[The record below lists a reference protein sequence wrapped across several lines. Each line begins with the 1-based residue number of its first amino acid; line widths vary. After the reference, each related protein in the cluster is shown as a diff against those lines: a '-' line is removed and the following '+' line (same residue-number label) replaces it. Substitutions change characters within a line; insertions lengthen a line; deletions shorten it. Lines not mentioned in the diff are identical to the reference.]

1 MLKESKKQ
9 TLIHKVRAIAKRLP
23 GRLHSPHEPRI
34 AGALLL
40 VAALLLPGSAVCGT
54 TPADE
59 PHRWRLWYEHPAER
73 WVEALP
79 LGNGRIG
86 AMVYG
91 GTTHEEVQL
100 SASTLWGGGPHNNL
114 NPKAA
119 QELPRIRELL
129 FAKRNREAQELCGEA
144 IISTGSHGMP
154 FQTAG
159 SLHLRFPETEAISCY
174 ERELDIERAVA
185 RTRFRA
191 GGVTHERE
199 AFCSMDDSL
208 LIVRLSVSEPR
219 ALHFAASFT
228 SPYPEGTE
236 FSVTPSGELLMQGR
250 ASAHEG
256 VPAAI
261 RFAALLRIE
270 TPDGQISA
278 RNGELVVEKASE
290 ATLYLAL
297 TTNFTNYREVSGD
310 ALRRAERQLAAARPY
325 EAARDAHTER
335 YRRQFDRVRLDIGGW
350 ERAQLPTDRRIAEF
364 AAADDPQLTALYFH
378 YGRYLLI
385 SSSQPGGVPAN
396 LQGIWND
403 RLLAAWDGK
412 YTTDI
417 NLEMNYWLAGIGNL
431 DEAGEPFLHLI
442 EQIAAG
448 PGRDAAAMYGCRGW
462 MLHHNTDLWLSTGA
476 VDGAAYG
483 VWPTCNAWFCQHLWD
498 TFLFRGDRE
507 LLNRIYPVLCEA
519 CRFHLDFLCREPGHG
534 WLVAAPSYS
543 PENRPLVDG
552 KRAFSVVAG
561 ATMDNQLLNDLF
573 RNTLCAAELS
583 GRAGDA
589 LCDTLRSVLREL
601 APMQIGRWGQL
612 QEWMEDWDRPDDRHR
627 HVSHLWGLYPGRQ
640 ITDDG
645 TPELFAAAR
654 RSLEARG
661 DFSTGWSMGW
671 KVCWWARL
679 LDGDHALK
687 LIRMQ
692 LSPAPL
698 DMEKGESG
706 GSYPNL
712 FDAHPP
718 FQIDGNFGCAAGI
731 AELLVQSHGG
741 ALHLLPALPASWS
754 GGEVC
759 GLRARGGFTVE
770 RLRWQEGKPVEAVIR
785 SELGGILRIRS
796 GFPLRL
802 ESGALHEASGATCPN
817 PLLAGQPAAPPLRSP
832 EAPETLLPA
841 GRESYLYDIA
851 TRPGQSLRLVPAR

>member
-1 MLKESKKQ
+1 MLKELKETGSPYGA
-9 TLIHKVRAIAKRLP
+9 RAMTKRHT
-23 GRLHSPHEPRI
+23 GRRSILCRPRM

-40 VAALLLPGSAVCGT
+40 VAALLLPGFAARGAN
-54 TPADE
+54 PADG
-59 PHRWRLWYEHPAER
+59 PHRWRLWYDRPAER

-91 GTTHEEVQL
+91 GTAHEEFQL

-114 NPKAA
+114 NPRATQA
-119 QELPRIRELL
+119 LPRIRELL
-129 FAKRNREAQELCGEA
+129 FAQRNQEAQELCGET

-159 SLHLRFPETEAISCY
+159 SLHLRFPEEGAVSGY

-185 RTRFRA
+185 RTRFRT

-199 AFCSMDDSL
+199 AFCSLKDSVL
-208 LIVRLSVSEPR
+208 MVRLTVSEPR

-236 FSVTPSGELLMQGR
+236 CSVTPSGELLMQGR

-256 VPAAI
+256 IPAAI

-270 TPDGQISA
+270 TPDGTVSA
-278 RNGELVVEKASE
+278 REGKLVVEGASE
-290 ATLYLAL
+290 ATLCLAL
-297 TTNFTNYREVSGD
+297 TTNFTNYRDVSGD
-310 ALRRAERQLAAARPY
+310 ALRRAEEQLAAAQPY
-325 EAARDAHTER
+325 REALAAHTEL
-335 YRRQFDRVRLDIGGW
+335 YRRQFDRVQLDLGGW
-350 ERAQLPTDRRIAEF
+350 ERTLLPTDRRIAEF
-364 AAADDPQLTALYFH
+364 AAAEDPQLAALYFH

-385 SSSQPGGVPAN
+385 SSSQRGGVPAN

-403 RLLAAWDGK
+403 KLLAAWDGK

-462 MLHHNTDLWLSTGA
+462 TLHHNTDLWLSTGA

-483 VWPTCNAWFCQHLWD
+483 IWPTCNAWFCQHLWD

-507 LLNRIYPVLCEA
+507 LLDRIYPILCEA

-534 WLVAAPSYS
+534 WWVAAPSYS
-543 PENRPLVDG
+543 PENRPLVNG

-583 GRAGDA
+583 GRDGDA
-589 LCDTLRSVLREL
+589 LCDTLRDVLREL

-698 DMEKGESG
+698 DVEKGESG

-741 ALHLLPALPASWS
+741 ALHLLPALPAAWS
-754 GGEVC
+754 DGEVC

-770 RLRWQEGKPVEAVIR
+770 RLRWREGRPVEAVIR
-785 SELGGILRIRS
+785 SELGGTLRIRS

-802 ESGALHEASGATCPN
+802 DGGTLPAAAGATCPN
-817 PLLAGQPAAPPLRSP
+817 PLLAGQPATPPLRSP
-832 EAPETLLPA
+832 EAPAATLPPA
-841 GRESYLYDIA
+841 RTTYLYDLA
-851 TRPGQSLRLVPAR
+851 THPGQRCRLVLDN